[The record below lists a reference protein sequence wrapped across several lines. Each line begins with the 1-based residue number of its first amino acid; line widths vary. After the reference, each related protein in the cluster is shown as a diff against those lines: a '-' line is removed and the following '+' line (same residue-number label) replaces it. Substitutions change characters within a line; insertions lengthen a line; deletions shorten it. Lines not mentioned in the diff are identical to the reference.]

1 MPTLVVAIWLKMW
14 YYNCVFTALSLSQV
28 AKFWAFIQLKCYLH
42 VVRIAFHCFPHVWDH
57 SDSRCMPLI
66 KVIILKRSNTAGLG
80 YITLYSTKF
89 TRPKNKL
96 LLNLSRDGV
105 NNISSY
111 FPYIL
116 LHLSRTQTRS
126 RVKTFSYKW
135 ISIGLV
141 FTKENAFF
149 ICAVHKI
156 CKNKCGGM
164 KETSQE
170 IQPFCARTI

>member
-1 MPTLVVAIWLKMW
+1 MSFYSTKML
-14 YYNCVFTALSLSQV
+14 FTCG
-28 AKFWAFIQLKCYLH
+28 KN
-42 VVRIAFHCFPHVWDH
+42 CFPLFPSCVRPQWFKMYATNKSHYFKKIQH
-57 SDSRCMPLI
+57 SWPWI
-66 KVIILKRSNTAGLG
+66 YYFIH
-80 YITLYSTKF
+80 STKF

-170 IQPFCARTI
+170 IQPFCAGTI